1 MTPEATQERMVSKS
15 PSNAALRS
23 SFSFF
28 FEVIE
33 TTLAT
38 CNKCG
43 EPPPQPRCS
52 ARAAA
57 LTFQWSAPSSHTVS
71 HVLSVATGKKTII
84 TLKPHV
90 SMMHVSI
97 ASNATCSARLQLS
110 HSQVIIAGGEPAV
123 EI

>member
-1 MTPEATQERMVSKS
+1 MVSKS

-71 HVLSVATGKKTII
+71 HVLSVATGKKTNH
-84 TLKPHV
+84 LKTSREHDARVDRLEHHV
-90 SMMHVSI
+90 LG
-97 ASNATCSARLQLS
+97 AA
-110 HSQVIIAGGEPAV
+110 PAV
-123 EI
+123 AFPGDHCRR